1 VALDAHDRQMID
13 RYRAEF
19 IADGLDTRYSSL
31 GRNNRMDYPTFGQL
45 MLATDRSGRQISF
58 LADEDAFQFV
68 RSLQIANRIVPV
80 VGNVAGDKA
89 VRAIGQYAA
98 EHSLNISAF
107 YLSNVEQYLLTRD
120 GGFDAY
126 ARNVRTLPHDSTSV
140 IIRSYFGRFG
150 MTHPLFVQGVSSIS
164 TSMIEPIDTFLRA
177 VAAGDIRTYADLVF
191 NGYVTP

>member
-1 VALDAHDRQMID
+1 
-13 RYRAEF
+13 
-19 IADGLDTRYSSL
+19 
-31 GRNNRMDYPTFGQL
+31 
-45 MLATDRSGRQISF
+45 
-58 LADEDAFQFV
+58 
-68 RSLQIANRIVPV
+68 
-80 VGNVAGDKA
+80 
-89 VRAIGQYAA
+89 
-98 EHSLNISAF
+98 
-107 YLSNVEQYLLTRD
+107 LLTRD